1 MHVRARMCVRVC
13 FRACVR
19 PTPLLQAAPS
29 TGADAADAM
38 ARGAARCLQIKP
50 LLPDEQYE
58 AQRQKWE
65 AFGKSS
71 AATKMQ
77 R

>member
-1 MHVRARMCVRVC
+1 
-13 FRACVR
+13 
-19 PTPLLQAAPS
+19 
-29 TGADAADAM
+29 M
-38 ARGAARCLQIKP
+38 ARGAARRLQIKP

>member
-1 MHVRARMCVRVC
+1 
-13 FRACVR
+13 
-19 PTPLLQAAPS
+19 
-29 TGADAADAM
+29 M
-38 ARGAARCLQIKP
+38 ARGAAPVRRLQIKP